1 MKDDLQSK
9 VSRLYTLLEETRDS
23 VADSL
28 YLANNAPSPRQDRIK
43 YFENLLASVDKAL
56 KEV

>member
-1 MKDDLQSK
+1 MKDDLQPK
-9 VSRLYTLLEETRDS
+9 VSRLYTLLEETRDA

-28 YLANNAPSPRQDRIK
+28 YLANNALSPRQDMIK

-56 KEV
+56 KED